1 MAVSRPLLLTLVGA
15 MLMAA
20 TFLAARGARTAA
32 EPASQAAVATPAPS
46 PTQGNVAGG
55 KPGGAKGAKQRD
67 AKANEAAKPSAD
79 KAKAGERSAKEKAL
93 AERQPAKVVG
103 LPAPVAQALANKK
116 VVVLFFFQNAADD
129 DATGT
134 GVNSLRGIR
143 GVKVFRDGITNLAKY
158 RAVTAG
164 LGVAR
169 APAVVV
175 VGRDR
180 KAQLIEGYVDQATL
194 TQIVVDAR

>member
-32 EPASQAAVATPAPS
+32 EPASQAAVAAPAPS

-55 KPGGAKGAKQRD
+55 KSGDAKGAKQRAD
-67 AKANEAAKPSAD
+67 RAKAR
-79 KAKAGERSAKEKAL
+79 ERSAKEEAAAKSAEKAR
-93 AERQPAKVVG
+93 AERKLAKVVG
-103 LPAPVAQALANKK
+103 LPDPVARALANKR

-129 DATGT
+129 DATGA

-143 GVKVFRDGITNLAKY
+143 GVKIFRDSITNLAKY

-164 LGVAR
+164 LGVTQ

-175 VGRDR
+175 VGRNR
-180 KAQLIEGYVDQATL
+180 KAQLLEGYVDQATL

>member
-32 EPASQAAVATPAPS
+32 EPASQAAVAAPAPS

-55 KPGGAKGAKQRD
+55 KSGDAKGAKQRAD
-67 AKANEAAKPSAD
+67 RAKAR
-79 KAKAGERSAKEKAL
+79 ERSAKEEAAAKSADQAR
-93 AERQPAKVVG
+93 AERKLAKVVG
-103 LPAPVAQALANKK
+103 LPDPVAKALVNKR

-158 RAVTAG
+158 RAVTAS
-164 LGVAR
+164 LGVTQ

-175 VGRDR
+175 VGRNR
-180 KAQLIEGYVDQATL
+180 KAQLLEGYVDQATL